1 MKVLLTT
8 AANTD
13 ASLPR
18 LCDISMKA
26 KEFFKK
32 LGSKVI
38 WLNLLGMLVL
48 IVLLFVGVKWWL
60 NSYTHHGEQIEV
72 PDLYGMDYRQA
83 LTIVEERGLQLTVN
97 DSTYVKEKPAG
108 CIVVQSPAKGLN
120 VKQGRMIY
128 VTINSLTIPRVRIP
142 DVIENCGYRE
152 AQARLQALEFKVLPP
167 RLIDGEKDWVYGIQ
181 MDGHPVHVGDM
192 VARESQLTLVIGNG
206 ANSDDAFG
214 MDDDDYDYSE
224 PASPSSDNGG
234 QGDAADVDDFVP
246 VTDAD
251 IIGE

>member
-1 MKVLLTT
+1 
-8 AANTD
+8 
-13 ASLPR
+13 
-18 LCDISMKA
+18 MKA

-32 LGSKVI
+32 FASKVI
-38 WLNLLGMLVL
+38 WLNLLGMLVF
-48 IVLLFVGVKWWL
+48 IVLLFFGLKWWL
-60 NSYTHHGEQIEV
+60 NYYTHQGEQIEV

-142 DVIENCGYRE
+142 DVIDNCGYRE

-181 MDGHPVHVGDM
+181 MDGHPVHAGDM

-214 MDDDDYDYSE
+214 MDDDDYDY
-224 PASPSSDNGG
+224 PSSESTPVDNG
-234 QGDAADVDDFVP
+234 DVDDFVP
-246 VTDAD
+246 VTDSD
-251 IIGE
+251 IIRE

>member
-1 MKVLLTT
+1 
-8 AANTD
+8 
-13 ASLPR
+13 
-18 LCDISMKA
+18 MKA

-38 WLNLLGMLVL
+38 WLNLLGMLVF
-48 IVLLFVGVKWWL
+48 IVLLFFGVKWWL

-72 PDLYGMDYRQA
+72 PDLYGMDYREA
-83 LTIVEERGLQLTVN
+83 LNIVEERGLQLTVN

-120 VKQGRMIY
+120 VKEGRMIY

-142 DVIENCGYRE
+142 DVIDNCGYRE

-206 ANSDDAFG
+206 AYSDDVFG
-214 MDDDDYDYSE
+214 MDDDNYDV
-224 PASPSSDNGG
+224 PAAPADNGTPA
-234 QGDAADVDDFVP
+234 DAGDVDDFVP

-251 IIGE
+251 VISE